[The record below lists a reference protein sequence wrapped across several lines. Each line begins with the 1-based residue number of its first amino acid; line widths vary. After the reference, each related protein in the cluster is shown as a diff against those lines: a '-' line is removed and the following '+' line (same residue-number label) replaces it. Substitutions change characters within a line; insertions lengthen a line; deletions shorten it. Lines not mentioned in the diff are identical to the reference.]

1 MIETQD
7 RSPISFTVGDN
18 VTVLTNTNVTIHCP
32 TTGVP
37 KPTVTWTKD
46 GQEILNGDKYTMQ
59 VNGSLLINEV
69 DEKDSARYTCTA
81 DSAAGK
87 DSATS
92 TVQVVGKIVQYIL
105 LHSPFPKPTSCSWHL
120 SEKLNNLL

>member
-1 MIETQD
+1 MVEAQD
-7 RSPISFTVGDN
+7 RSPIAFTVGNN
-18 VTVLTNTNVTIHCP
+18 VTALTNTSVTIHCP

-46 GQEILNGDKYTMQ
+46 GQEILSDDKHTMQ
-59 VNGSLLINEV
+59 GNGSLLISEV
-69 DEKDSARYTCTA
+69 DEKDSARYTCIA

-92 TVQVVGKIVQYIL
+92 TVQVVGKIVLYML
-105 LHSPFPKPTSCSWHL
+105 LQTLTPSL
-120 SEKLNNLL
+120 QVIVDV